1 MSHRLLDIR
10 RRWLRRRAGDGPFV
24 ALLGTELP
32 AKRTAFKDLELVC
45 LDMETTGLDVETADI
60 LSVGWVVIRRNRA
73 DLSTAAH
80 YLVRPPGAVGDSA
93 TVHGITDS
101 RVAAGIDIREVM
113 EHIVAALRGRCLVV
127 HHAPLDKT
135 LLDRE
140 SRCQF
145 GAALPVPVIDT
156 LELERRR
163 RQRAHHLQS
172 EESLRLP
179 DLRRSYGLPWYSGH
193 DALADALATAELL
206 LAMVARHGG
215 AERTR
220 LADLLR

>member
-1 MSHRLLDIR
+1 MSDWLLDIR
-10 RRWLRRRAGDGPFV
+10 RRWWRRRAGAGAF
-24 ALLGTELP
+24 AELLDSELP
-32 AKRTAFKDLELVC
+32 SRRTAFEDLELVC
-45 LDMETTGLDVETADI
+45 LDIETTGLDAETADI

-101 RVAAGIDIREVM
+101 QAEAGGDIRNVM
-113 EHIVAALRGRCLVV
+113 EQVASALSGRCLVV
-127 HHAPLDKT
+127 HHAPLDKS

-140 SRCQF
+140 SHRCF
-145 GAALPVPVIDT
+145 GAPLPVRVIDT
-156 LELERRR
+156 LAMERRR
-163 RQRAHHLQS
+163 RQRAHHLDAG
-172 EESLRLP
+172 ESLRLP
-179 DLRRSYGLPWYSGH
+179 DLRQAYGLPWYGGH

-215 AERTR
+215 ARRTR
-220 LADLLR
+220 LGDLLK